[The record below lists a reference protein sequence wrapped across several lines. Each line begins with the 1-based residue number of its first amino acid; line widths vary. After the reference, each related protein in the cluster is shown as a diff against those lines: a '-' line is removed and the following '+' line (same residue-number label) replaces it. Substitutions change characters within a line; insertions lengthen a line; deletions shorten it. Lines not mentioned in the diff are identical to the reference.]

1 MMEQGDQMTFDD
13 RNTERNEARRARVE
27 KRQRSRADMMQG
39 RLIPE
44 SPEIDIGV

>member
-1 MMEQGDQMTFDD
+1 MTFDE
-13 RNTERNEARRARVE
+13 RNTERDDARKERAK
-27 KRQRSRADMMQG
+27 KRWRSLDDLKQG